1 MNKLLSTFNFT
12 INEGSD
18 VPRKRYPMLVGSPF
32 VMDLITQEN
41 ENFQAVVSF
50 NQSTEWLRLMV
61 YKGND
66 IVQGETHIRD
76 YPNNLLL
83 CDDLNEYGLFFYL
96 NEQQFKF
103 FKLNKWYRTTF
114 LTFSEMYE
122 RLKNK
127 EV

>member
-1 MNKLLSTFNFT
+1 MNELLSTFNFT

-61 YKGND
+61 YKSND